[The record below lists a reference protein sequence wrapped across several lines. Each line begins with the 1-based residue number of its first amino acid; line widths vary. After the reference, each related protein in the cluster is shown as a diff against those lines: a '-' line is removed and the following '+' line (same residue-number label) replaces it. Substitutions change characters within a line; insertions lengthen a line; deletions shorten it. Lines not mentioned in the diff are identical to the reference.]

1 MLTTFL
7 RDHAFTVGWF
17 GLMAVVWF
25 GWGQEDPPPG
35 RRWLLGAGSV
45 IGLALAVGGGVLVY
59 RNWAT
64 PSALT
69 GRYQWFGLLVLV
81 EVVAAGLGCWVL
93 GRRGRS
99 RWMAWWVA
107 VVVAAHFLPLAAL
120 LADWSIALFGVL
132 QSAGL
137 LAFVPRLRRADVPT
151 SRAVGTWMGGT
162 LVAFALAS
170 AGMLLAGGLE

>member
-99 RWMAWWVA
+99 R
-107 VVVAAHFLPLAAL
+107 
-120 LADWSIALFGVL
+120 
-132 QSAGL
+132 
-137 LAFVPRLRRADVPT
+137 
-151 SRAVGTWMGGT
+151 
-162 LVAFALAS
+162 
-170 AGMLLAGGLE
+170 